1 MQKKLIKKIDLSIA
15 EELKKIQQMADKLEN
30 QGKELAKAEQK
41 ATQLLKQANSLLQ
54 PIGNFQETQIESMLS
69 DLKKAGLQST
79 TEYRELS
86 SSYEYINR
94 INATVKRMS
103 REVSK
108 ALN

>member
-1 MQKKLIKKIDLSIA
+1 MQKKVIKTHLGLA
-15 EELKKIQQMADKLEN
+15 EELQKIRQFADKIE
-30 QGKELAKAEQK
+30 QEGKELFKAQQK

-69 DLKKAGLQST
+69 DLKRAGLQSSS
-79 TEYRELS
+79 EYKELS
-86 SSYEYINR
+86 SSYDYIDR

-103 REVSK
+103 QDVSR